1 MTSLHALSRGIFVA
15 FSFALAAPGLGA
27 GCGGSSPVGTTTS
40 ASSSTGTGGGSTTT
54 GSGGAGTTAGTG
66 GAGTGG
72 DVTTTTATTGSGGA
86 GGASSG
92 TGGSGGGSALDQLEA
107 LLVGEWEPTFFQNGG
122 GNPPEPAPPG
132 SPFTIFQSG
141 GKVLLGCGQP
151 PSGTW
156 VLEGNAPP
164 PAIAQIKVVLNGNN
178 NLTWYVVT
186 LDKETFVFGE
196 GGDLFSFKRSTCP

>member
-1 MTSLHALSRGIFVA
+1 MKSPHALSRGIFVA
-15 FSFALAAPGLGA
+15 CSLALAAQGLIA
-27 GCGGSSPVGTTTS
+27 GCGGSSPASTTTS
-40 ASSSTGTGGGSTTT
+40 TSSSTGTGGGATT

-66 GAGTGG
+66 GGGTGG
-72 DVTTTTATTGSGGA
+72 DATTTTATTGSGGA

-92 TGGSGGGSALDQLEA
+92 TGGSGGGSALDQLES
-107 LLVGEWEPTFFQNGG
+107 LLIGEWEPTFFQNGG

-132 SPFTIFQSG
+132 SPFTIFQAG

-156 VLEGNAPP
+156 VLEGNAPA